1 MINYKNFYGFQKEPF
16 PQIIDVKS
24 IYHFPGIEEMEARFN
39 FAVDS
44 GMVLVI
50 TGAIGAGKSTFL
62 RYACS
67 KFHPAKY
74 KIIPVVANS
83 GSMLEMMRQ
92 IALGFQIENGSSSIT
107 RISKEIKQAMT
118 DFFSKKTTPV
128 LVIDEAHL
136 MREAIFREIHTLL
149 QLEMSSDKIMP
160 LILSGQVILVDKL
173 KYHSA
178 NALASRVMGK
188 AHIEGLDL
196 QRMSEYLLHHLKI
209 AGIKDMLYNEASV
222 MAIHQG
228 SGGILRKANMLAR
241 GALLAAAFKK
251 SRMVTAEHVRLA
263 ATELI

>member
-1 MINYKNFYGFQKEPF
+1 
-16 PQIIDVKS
+16 
-24 IYHFPGIEEMEARFN
+24 
-39 FAVDS
+39 
-44 GMVLVI
+44 
-50 TGAIGAGKSTFL
+50 
-62 RYACS
+62 
-67 KFHPAKY
+67 
-74 KIIPVVANS
+74 
-83 GSMLEMMRQ
+83 
-92 IALGFQIENGSSSIT
+92 
-107 RISKEIKQAMT
+107 
-118 DFFSKKTTPV
+118 
-128 LVIDEAHL
+128 

-209 AGIKDMLYNEASV
+209 AGIKDMLYDEASV

-241 GALLAAAFKK
+241 GALLAAAFKN